1 MAALKSELSTC
12 QKDNV
17 SLLQQIAKLRRELQQ
32 AQQRVNDIQQSSV
45 VLRTGKATDL
55 DQARWKRASDGG
67 GISSS
72 TEATPTKSANP
83 SSSVNTSS
91 SESTGDRSGWD
102 FSEPGAVSRLM
113 SILEGQVTLLDQ
125 ELE

>member
-1 MAALKSELSTC
+1 MSEEMAALKTELSSC
-12 QKDNV
+12 QKDNL

-45 VLRTGKATDL
+45 ILRTGKATDL
-55 DQARWKRASDGG
+55 DQARWKRTSDA
-67 GISSS
+67 SSS
-72 TEATPTKSANP
+72 EATPTRSANV
-83 SSSVNTSS
+83 SA

-113 SILEGQVTLLDQ
+113 SILEGQVTVLDQ

>member
-55 DQARWKRASDGG
+55 DQARWKRASDGC
-67 GISSS
+67 GISS